1 MKLTWTKVARGE
13 WYANHGEFR
22 LAVST
27 IGNTGGREFS
37 VTVIRLASYELL
49 ADAVVFGGLALA
61 RQKAA
66 GLLAGLIAG
75 TYRR

>member
-1 MKLTWTKVARGE
+1 MTTWTKVARGE
-13 WYANHGEFR
+13 WYATAGEWR

-37 VTVIRLASYELL
+37 ITIIDAATYQLLAS
-49 ADAVVFGGLALA
+49 ARVFGGVALA

-66 GLLAGLIAG
+66 DLLAGLLAG
-75 TYRR
+75 